1 MKLTKKM
8 TAGILS
14 LALATPV
21 IANNNPSTADEQ
33 HEFVTI
39 QSEIDSEQFNKLSQD
54 KFVGANMQ
62 LLFDQSD
69 RPVQL
74 AELSQ
79 VEMSQTQGAFFN
91 WGQIFNT
98 TVISGNTAV
107 QNVTTVLTSVVS
119 NAAASGRVYR
129 INSLIIANVD
139 GVNAADVTVDLFR
152 SSIAYRLA
160 STITVP
166 ADASLVVIS
175 KENL

>member
-1 MKLTKKM
+1 M
-8 TAGILS
+8 
-14 LALATPV
+14 
-21 IANNNPSTADEQ
+21 ADP
-33 HEFVTI
+33 
-39 QSEIDSEQFNKLSQD
+39 N
-54 KFVGANMQ
+54 
-62 LLFDQSD
+62 
-69 RPVQL
+69 
-74 AELSQ
+74 
-79 VEMSQTQGAFFN
+79 
-91 WGQIFNT
+91 IFNT

-175 KENL
+175 KENSIYLQEGDSLRCAASANNDLEAICSFENIA